1 MTESIGRRLMKTWVL
16 KGSSWKSQP
25 ILCTRCL
32 WRIRS
37 LMLPPL
43 LADWEYHKVCL
54 PNTWVAPRNLPQ
66 NEWKL
71 YLRPYVLWVENYAP
85 FLWLDVSNKIL
96 CKRDSTRFR
105 AFFGVCS
112 AWVLANGCKSLMSP
126 NSGNHTAQSKGVHRE
141 LESERSLRQTSGLT
155 DRNFI

>member
-1 MTESIGRRLMKTWVL
+1 MMESIGRRLMKTWVL
-16 KGSSWKSQP
+16 KGSSWKSQL

-105 AFFGVCS
+105 AFFGS
-112 AWVLANGCKSLMSP
+112 PSTNIPKSDSYTEMPWVNQAGIRWKEDVLNWGGLLDVRRM
-126 NSGNHTAQSKGVHRE
+126 NF
-141 LESERSLRQTSGLT
+141 RSTE
-155 DRNFI
+155 